1 VKNNF
6 RKCLTA
12 CRYGATLYSKVN
24 HNGTQM
30 NFHDMPIDEL
40 PLPPNIPRPRTDA
53 ELVEFLAG
61 APEPVQ
67 MCAVEDDA
75 PAALTR
81 VQLIVI
87 VILWCA
93 FMYGTSW
100 LAGFV
105 P

>member
-1 VKNNF
+1 MSVPNP
-6 RKCLTA
+6 
-12 CRYGATLYSKVN
+12 
-24 HNGTQM
+24 HNT
-30 NFHDMPIDEL
+30 PC
-40 PLPPNIPRPRTDA
+40 PRTDA
-53 ELVEFLAG
+53 ELADFLAG
-61 APEPVQ
+61 VPEPVQ

-87 VILWCA
+87 VVIWCA